1 LTVNS
6 TGKVYVAGAARSADF
21 PITQGALQTTNNAAS
36 SKGQNAFVAL
46 INPTA
51 SLSGDAPSIRPNL
64 GVVDSASYRPTLTA
78 GGIATVFGY
87 SLASAVASAAAVPLP
102 TSLGGTVVTIGGT
115 AVPLFYVSP
124 SQINLQIPWELAGQ
138 SQAAVV
144 VTTGVGSST
153 AVTVNI
159 SAAGPAIF
167 TVNSSGTGQGA
178 VVNVRG
184 QTAAAATPVARGQY
198 IEIYC
203 LGLGAV
209 SNRPSTGA
217 AAVDASSPA
226 LVPPTVTIGGMQAP
240 SSFAGLAPGFVGI
253 YQVNA
258 LVPLS
263 VTPGSALSLS
273 VSLNGAESQTVTIAV
288 Q

>member
-1 LTVNS
+1 M
-6 TGKVYVAGAARSADF
+6 
-21 PITQGALQTTNNAAS
+21 
-36 SKGQNAFVAL
+36 
-46 INPTA
+46 
-51 SLSGDAPSIRPNL
+51 
-64 GVVDSASYRPTLTA
+64 
-78 GGIATVFGY
+78 
-87 SLASAVASAAAVPLP
+87 
-102 TSLGGTVVTIGGT
+102 
-115 AVPLFYVSP
+115 PLFYVSP

-226 LVPPTVTIGGMQAP
+226 LVPPTVTIGGMQVP